1 MKNPTI
7 LSLTP
12 ARILQMST
20 LCDLYLQ
27 KRSTE
32 RPRVL
37 WKICGEVSSVEAKD
51 SSEGNYQGKGKGPT
65 TGRLHEETRFHKSG
79 IFGGTRERFNSEG
92 QPVGLSSDKGAVQ
105 ATSEGGNVTDVTFV
119 DDCIV
124 DVAVARVRTYAEEYD
139 TNSENDFS
147 DGEDEDITP
156 ITVSGRPI
164 RAHFRFLMYAYC
176 RYL

>member
-1 MKNPTI
+1 MEKYRPLRQRTVRKETTKEKARA
-7 LSLTP
+7 LPP
-12 ARILQMST
+12 AVYTKKQDST
-20 LCDLYLQ
+20 
-27 KRSTE
+27 K
-32 RPRVL
+32 
-37 WKICGEVSSVEAKD
+37 VELLA
-51 SSEGNYQGKGKGPT
+51 ELGND
-65 TGRLHEETRFHKSG
+65 
-79 IFGGTRERFNSEG
+79 FNSEG

-164 RAHFRFLMYAYC
+164 RAHFRFLMNAYC